1 MTEDERVLINVA
13 KIESILDKKLQKRPN
28 IAVQTMNFVGGMSGL
43 LALAALISYGGE
55 MHRQI
60 INDSRRID
68 VLEASGSPVAR
79 EQVKLLI
86 SESEA
91 RREADGVVN
100 GRLNDLRLDY
110 NQRISNI
117 SGLLEKMTEQQIQ
130 LISLI
135 KVQNQIMLKP

>member
-55 MHRQI
+55 MNRQI

-91 RREADGVVN
+91 RREADSVVN